1 VQTCV
6 SILQNFPV
14 ETLNPILIIPKS
26 WVPVS
31 KTIEVIE
38 AIPRW
43 SKFLPYKYLVPF
55 EQQRV
60 DSAFNEALQRYP
72 SEIAYFWPTPPIHL
86 VRNAQKQGSITVR
99 EMINTPLRTAK
110 AVLDEAYERI
120 GIQSVNQITERDVE
134 DECEE
139 LHLYDYIFASNGC
152 VEKGLADLGIEKRRI
167 LRSSFGWSPH
177 RFGPPQRRRTDA
189 TFRALFVGHV
199 CVRKGAIQLIEAWKM
214 SGVDG
219 ELLMVGDVE
228 PAIRDLVI
236 QGTRAAN
243 IRLLGFV
250 SELGSLYDSSDVFVF
265 PTLEEGGPQVT
276 YEAAGRGLPVVTTPM
291 GSARLV
297 EDGRNGFIVQP
308 YDIEGLARSIR
319 QLFSDRPLRQRLASQ
334 AAADAQDFAYERV
347 GVSRA
352 HQMVNLIP

>member
-1 VQTCV
+1 
-6 SILQNFPV
+6 
-14 ETLNPILIIPKS
+14 
-26 WVPVS
+26 
-31 KTIEVIE
+31 
-38 AIPRW
+38 
-43 SKFLPYKYLVPF
+43 
-55 EQQRV
+55 
-60 DSAFNEALQRYP
+60 
-72 SEIAYFWPTPPIHL
+72 
-86 VRNAQKQGSITVR
+86 
-99 EMINTPLRTAK
+99 
-110 AVLDEAYERI
+110 
-120 GIQSVNQITERDVE
+120 
-134 DECEE
+134 
-139 LHLYDYIFASNGC
+139 
-152 VEKGLADLGIEKRRI
+152 
-167 LRSSFGWSPH
+167 
-177 RFGPPQRRRTDA
+177 
-189 TFRALFVGHV
+189 
-199 CVRKGAIQLIEAWKM
+199 M

-236 QGTRAAN
+236 QGTRVAN

-319 QLFSDRPLRQRLASQ
+319 RLFRDRPLRQRLASQ

-352 HQMVNLIP
+352 HQMVNLVP